1 MEVACSPTTL
11 SFVVDEERNWVV
23 VDVDVWDGMGAK
35 AQERVINDAA
45 TNALVDMC

>member
-11 SFVVDEERNWVV
+11 SFVV
-23 VDVDVWDGMGAK
+23 VDVWDGMGAK

>member
-11 SFVVDEERNWVV
+11 SFVVDEERY
-23 VDVDVWDGMGAK
+23 WDGMGAK

-45 TNALVDMC
+45 TNALVDMY